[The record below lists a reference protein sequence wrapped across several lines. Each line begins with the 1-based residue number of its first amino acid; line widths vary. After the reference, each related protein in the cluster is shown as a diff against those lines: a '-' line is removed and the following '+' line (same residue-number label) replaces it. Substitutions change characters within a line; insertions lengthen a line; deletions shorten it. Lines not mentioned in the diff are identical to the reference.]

1 MFDRFLPLKA
11 SFEYSNGGSGRVAHN
26 GNAESAALQ
35 GATLQSVTAQSVT
48 AVVQAEQN
56 AFFPGDAA
64 FPNDAAPE
72 KTAPVVA
79 TDSGLVEVE
88 AELSQDEQAAL
99 YEDEDEDEGSGLV
112 KAAGESIALPYAGT
126 SSGSLRHAEFDAL
139 FREWRRGGDPR
150 LRDRLILMNRSLVA
164 YLARRFVDRGE
175 MSEDLMQHGL
185 IGLIN
190 ALDAFDPERG
200 ARFVTFA
207 TPTIMGEMRRYLRDK
222 TWGIRVPRRLHE
234 LNGIINHRIE
244 LLAQEFDRSPTYFEI
259 AHSLGLEVEE
269 VIEALELVNNA
280 DPLSIDETM
289 SPSANATALPI
300 SEQVGELDA
309 DLESWNDHAS
319 LRAALDNLDPRERQ
333 VLEMVYF
340 QGRSQLEV
348 AREMKVSQMHIS
360 RVQRRALSHLRE
372 FMSEGES

>member
-1 MFDRFLPLKA
+1 MFDRFLPLEA

-35 GATLQSVTAQSVT
+35 GATLQSVT

-99 YEDEDEDEGSGLV
+99 YEDEDEGSGP
-112 KAAGESIALPYAGT
+112 AEPAGESIASPYAGT
-126 SSGSLRHAEFDAL
+126 PSGSLRHAEFDAL

-190 ALDAFDPERG
+190 ALDAFDPDRG

-348 AREMKVSQMHIS
+348 ARDMKVSQMHIS

>member
-1 MFDRFLPLKA
+1 MFDRFSPLESA
-11 SFEYSNGGSGRVAHN
+11 FEYSNGDSGRVAHN
-26 GNAESAALQ
+26 GSADATFQHAVAVTQGEMVQNEQNGLSSHDVGREEVPYVAALD
-35 GATLQSVTAQSVT
+35 GA
-48 AVVQAEQN
+48 
-56 AFFPGDAA
+56 
-64 FPNDAAPE
+64 
-72 KTAPVVA
+72 
-79 TDSGLVEVE
+79 LVE
-88 AELSQDEQAAL
+88 AGTELTPDEQAAF
-99 YEDEDEDEGSGLV
+99 YEEERAEGV
-112 KAAGESIALPYAGT
+112 KPARESLFSSYAGT
-126 SSGSLRHAEFDAL
+126 VSGSLRHVEFDAM
-139 FREWRRGGDPR
+139 FREWRRNGDAH
-150 LRDRLILMNRSLVA
+150 LRDRLILMNRSLVI
-164 YLARRFVDRGE
+164 YLARRFTERGE

-190 ALDAFDPERG
+190 ALDAFDPDRG

-269 VIEALELVNNA
+269 VIEALELVNTA
-280 DPLSIDETM
+280 DPISIDE
-289 SPSANATALPI
+289 SVAPSADATALPI

-319 LRAALDNLDPRERQ
+319 LRAALENLDPNERK

-340 QGRSQLEV
+340 EGRSQLEV
-348 AREMKVSQMHIS
+348 ARQMKVSQMHIS
-360 RVQRRALSHLRE
+360 RVQRRALEHLRE
-372 FMSEGES
+372 FMSAGES

>member
-1 MFDRFLPLKA
+1 
-11 SFEYSNGGSGRVAHN
+11 
-26 GNAESAALQ
+26 
-35 GATLQSVTAQSVT
+35 VT

-56 AFFPGDAA
+56 AFSPGDAA

-99 YEDEDEDEGSGLV
+99 YEDEDEGSGPA
-112 KAAGESIALPYAGT
+112 KAAGESIASPYAGT
-126 SSGSLRHAEFDAL
+126 PSGSLRHAEFDAL

-190 ALDAFDPERG
+190 ALDAFDPDRG

-207 TPTIMGEMRRYLRDK
+207 TPTILGEMRRYLRDK

-280 DPLSIDETM
+280 DPMSIDETM